1 MTVRRVLFVTHN
13 FPRNA
18 GDSAGGF
25 LLDLA
30 TALIG
35 IGIAVE
41 VIAPHA
47 KGLPE
52 RDVVNGITVQR
63 VRYGTDADETLAY
76 TGTMAEQVRAST
88 RAKRAMLRLMGAL
101 RRATRH
107 RLASG
112 DIDIVHAHWWFPAAL
127 AIGRTAVR
135 ARVPMVVT
143 SHGSDARMAVGV
155 TASLASFALGRAAA
169 VTTVSQW
176 LAQRLRPLTAA
187 PITVAPMPA
196 DVSLFAAATAPR
208 TLPARLLFVGR
219 LNQQKNPELLL
230 HALAGL
236 HEEVYLD
243 IVGDGPDAGALR
255 ALSAQLGVAH
265 RVTWHGQMSRDALP
279 ALYAQAACTLVPSQE
294 EGFGMVAA
302 ESLLCETPVIATSS
316 GGLPDIVSDGETGVL
331 LPLQAQNDPAA
342 WIHAIQGI
350 IHDPSRRAA
359 FGRRGRAAMLALVAP
374 SAVAER
380 YRTVYESARRGIVR
394 AR

>member
-1 MTVRRVLFVTHN
+1 VTVRRILFVTHN
-13 FPRNA
+13 FPRNS
-18 GDSAGGF
+18 GDAAGGF

-30 TALIG
+30 AALAG
-35 IGIAVE
+35 IGITVE

-47 KGLPE
+47 RGLPE
-52 RDVVNGITVQR
+52 RDSVNGIAVQR
-63 VRYGTDADETLAY
+63 VRYGSDADETLAY

-88 RAKRAMLRLMGAL
+88 RGKRAMLRLMGAL

-107 RLASG
+107 RIASG

-127 AIGRTAVR
+127 AIGRTAIR

-169 VTTVSQW
+169 VTTVSHW
-176 LAQRLRPLTAA
+176 LAERLRPLTAA

-196 DVSLFAAATAPR
+196 DVALFAATSVRHASPPR
-208 TLPARLLFVGR
+208 LVFVGR
-219 LNQQKNPELLL
+219 LNQQKHPELLL
-230 HALAGL
+230 HVLAGL
-236 HEEVYLD
+236 HDEIYLD
-243 IVGDGPDAGALR
+243 MVGDGPDAGALR

-265 RVTWHGQMSRDALP
+265 RVTWHGQLPREALP
-279 ALYAQAACTLVPSQE
+279 TLYAQAACTLVPSQD

-302 ESLLCETPVIATSS
+302 ESLLCETPVIATRS
-316 GGLPDIVSDGETGVL
+316 GGLPDIIRDAENGFLIAGSD
-331 LPLQAQNDPAA
+331 DPAP
-342 WIHAIQGI
+342 WI
-350 IHDPSRRAA
+350 RAVQSLA
-359 FGRRGRAAMLALVAP
+359 GDAALRDSLGRRGREDMLALVAP

-380 YRTVYESARRGIVR
+380 YRSVYESARRGIVR